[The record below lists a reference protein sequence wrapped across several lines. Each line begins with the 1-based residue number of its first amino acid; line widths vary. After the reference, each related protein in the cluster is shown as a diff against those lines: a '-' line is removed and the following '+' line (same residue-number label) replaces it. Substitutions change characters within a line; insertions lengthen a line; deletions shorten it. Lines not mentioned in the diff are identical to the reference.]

1 MSNRNL
7 PLAYPYILL
16 SLPLKGLPMMIRARA
31 VLARFVLFACF
42 ASCLALAQQAP
53 AGGNA
58 ANEMPSVTTIPAAA
72 QASPNFDVDAATEA
86 YMAQIPASAR
96 TRSDAYFEGG
106 YWLILW
112 DFVYGVAISLLLLN
126 LRWSAAMRNLAERIT
141 RFKPL
146 QTFLYWAQYMVVT
159 FVLGAPLAIYE
170 GYIREHQ
177 YGLATQSFGP
187 WAWDQTKALMIG
199 IVLGG
204 LLVMALFGI
213 VRRLPRTWWIW
224 GAGVT
229 MLFAVFT
236 VMITPVYLVPIFNKV
251 TKLNDPKVTQPVLS
265 LARANSIPAKDVYEI
280 DASRQTTRMSA
291 NVSGFGNTMRI
302 TMNDN
307 LLRRG
312 SPEEIQ
318 SVMGHEMGHYV
329 LHHIYKDLLFIL
341 VVVVA
346 GFALLRWS
354 LDWSLARW
362 GAKWQ
367 IRGIGDTAIVPL
379 VVLIISIFGFV
390 ITPIQNTQ
398 TRTEEGEAD
407 MYGLNAS
414 RQPDGFAQAAIH
426 LGEYRKMRP
435 GPIEEFIFFD
445 HPSGYHRIH
454 NAMQWKA
461 ENLKLFETQDDRA
474 KISGNPAQP

>member
-1 MSNRNL
+1 MISRL
-7 PLAYPYILL
+7 RAACALSIL
-16 SLPLKGLPMMIRARA
+16 
-31 VLARFVLFACF
+31 FVCF
-42 ASCLALAQQAP
+42 GVGIAAAQPAP
-53 AGGNA
+53 TSNA
-58 ANEMPSVTTIPAAA
+58 ANEMPSVTTVPPAA
-72 QASPNFDVDAATEA
+72 QPSSNFNVEAGTEA
-86 YMAQIPASAR
+86 YMAAMPASAR
-96 TRSDAYFEGG
+96 ARSDAYFEGG

-112 DFVYGVAISLLLLN
+112 DFLYGAVISLVLLN
-126 LRWSAAMRNLAERIT
+126 LRWSARMRDLAERIT

-146 QTFLYWAQYMVVT
+146 QTFIYWAEYSVIT
-159 FVLGAPLAIYE
+159 FILGAPLAIYE
-170 GYIREHQ
+170 GYSREHQ
-177 YGLATQSFGP
+177 YGLATQTFGP
-187 WAWDQTKALMIG
+187 WAWDQTKGLMIG

-204 LLVMALFGI
+204 ILVVLLFGI

-224 GAGVT
+224 GAVVT
-229 MLFAVFT
+229 MLFAIFA

-265 LARANSIPAKDVYEI
+265 LARANGIEAKDVYQI

-291 NVSGFGNTMRI
+291 NVSGFGQTMRI

-318 SVMGHEMGHYV
+318 AVMGHEMGHYV
-329 LHHIYKDLLFIL
+329 LHHIYKDLLFIF

-354 LDWSLARW
+354 LDWCLARW
-362 GAKWQ
+362 GEKWQ
-367 IRGIGDTAIVPL
+367 IRGVGDTAIVPL
-379 VVLIISIFGFV
+379 VILLVSIYGF
-390 ITPIQNTQ
+390 ILTPIQNTQ
-398 TRTEEGEAD
+398 TRAEEGEAD

-435 GPIEEFIFFD
+435 RAIEEFIFFD
-445 HPSGYHRIH
+445 HPSGYNRIH

-461 ENLKLFETQDDRA
+461 ENLKLFQGQGGQD
-474 KISGNPAQP
+474 STTSN